1 MKKFFLG
8 FLGLVVV
15 FALVVLWYFSR
26 FSDDSRAPQVDQETL
41 RETHSGPVLG
51 FSDAGVNVW
60 LGIPYAKAPVGDLR
74 WRAPR
79 EVDKWDAPKQVL
91 EFGSDC
97 PQGVRAASGSEDCL
111 YLNIWSQIG
120 GLANKPVM
128 FFIHGGGNVIGSA
141 NAGGCMRG
149 NGSLQPMT

>member
-1 MKKFFLG
+1 MKKFLG

-26 FSDDSRAPQVDQETL
+26 FSDDSQAPQVDQETL

-91 EFGSDC
+91 VGSDALREC
-97 PQGVRAASGSEDCL
+97 ALRPGEDCL

-141 NAGGCMRG
+141 NAGGLYEG
-149 NGSLQPMT
+149 NVRCNPMT

>member
-1 MKKFFLG
+1 MSNEKIFPGIFG
-8 FLGLVVV
+8 PGCF

-26 FSDDSRAPQVDQETL
+26 FSDDSQAPQVDQETL
-41 RETHSGPVLG
+41 RETHSGPLLG

-97 PQGVRAASGSEDCL
+97 PQGVRAASEVKT
-111 YLNIWSQIG
+111 
-120 GLANKPVM
+120 A
-128 FFIHGGGNVIGSA
+128 F
-141 NAGGCMRG
+141 
-149 NGSLQPMT
+149 T